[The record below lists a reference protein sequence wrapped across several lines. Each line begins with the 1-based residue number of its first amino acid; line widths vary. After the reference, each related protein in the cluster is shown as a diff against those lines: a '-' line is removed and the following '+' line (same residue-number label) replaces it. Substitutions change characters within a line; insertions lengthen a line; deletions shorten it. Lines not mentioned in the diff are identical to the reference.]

1 MANILKFLKKKK
13 KDLKTVIDSKL
24 DNDESAVFIG
34 EGTTEEYE
42 QQLVADKGLKGIFG
56 LWPAHTKLW

>member
-56 LWPAHTKLW
+56 L